1 MDNVW
6 LWISIQRQGRQ
17 RKHSDKKQANKQQQ
31 EKYTGGI
38 VPVAEIDKEA
48 KTLRQM
54 HDKVT
59 DAQADLVHAILHDG
73 CNPTTAAER
82 LGRNKAWAYNTL
94 NKQHVIDYRQQI
106 AMQTLGW
113 DATQAMATMRS
124 LLTDKSSYVRLEA
137 AKDMLDRSGFKVDAQ
152 HAPSTAVQINFNV

>member
-1 MDNVW
+1 MDSVW
-6 LWISIQRQGRQ
+6 LCISILRQGRQ
-17 RKHSDKKQANKQQQ
+17 RKHSDMKTANKQQQ
-31 EKYTGGI
+31 EKYTAGI

-48 KTLRQM
+48 KTLRQI

-94 NKQHVIDYRQQI
+94 NKQHVIDYRQQL

-137 AKDMLDRSGFKVDAQ
+137 AKDMLDRSGFKVDTQ